1 MGMAVNSGVR
11 LNRRGP
17 GRFRNGRRV
26 FVRRPLDVSPGAEI
40 KFKLGSTSQIF
51 NPTFGVCVEPH
62 GAPRDKLLGCS
73 PAFISLLGGAAAW
86 PVSAR
91 AQRSLLQPERSP
103 L

>member
-1 MGMAVNSGVR
+1 MQQVLFRHGHGGPQRGVR

-26 FVRRPLDVSPGAEI
+26 FVRRPLDGSASAEI

-73 PAFISLLGGAAAW
+73 P
-86 PVSAR
+86 R
-91 AQRSLLQPERSP
+91 R
-103 L
+103 